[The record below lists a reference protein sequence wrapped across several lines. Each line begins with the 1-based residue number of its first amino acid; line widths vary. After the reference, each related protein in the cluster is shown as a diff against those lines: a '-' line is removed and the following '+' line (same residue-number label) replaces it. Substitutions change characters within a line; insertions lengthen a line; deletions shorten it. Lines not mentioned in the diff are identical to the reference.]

1 MTGRT
6 DTMELFEKSEGQ
18 LSFLPV
24 EEQPDKEAEHIMEAV
39 LFALPR
45 AVEVPELA
53 RACDCP
59 VAAAR
64 KVIEG
69 LKKRYDEADGALLIR
84 ELDGRYQMCTS
95 PKYFE
100 HLVRVVSHPK
110 KPELSEVLLETLA
123 IIANKN
129 PATRVE
135 IEKIRGVKSD
145 FAVNKLIEYGLIEE
159 AGRLNA
165 PGKPILLK
173 PTDEFYRRFGV
184 ENAASI
190 PQPGP
195 EMESRIEDEV
205 EIEVREQLGPEEAPS
220 GSGLPVSADAG
231 AAATAERD
239 EDKEHGKDD
248 TDQISL

>member
-1 MTGRT
+1 
-6 DTMELFEKSEGQ
+6 MEIYEKSEGQ

-24 EEQPDKEAEHIMEAV
+24 EEQPDTEAEHIMEAV

-45 AVEVPELA
+45 AVDVPELA
-53 RACDCP
+53 RACDCT

-84 ELDGRYQMCTS
+84 EVDGRYQMCTS

-100 HLVRVVSHPK
+100 YLVRVVSHPK

-184 ENAASI
+184 ENAANI

-205 EIEVREQLGPEEAPS
+205 EIEVREQLGPVPEAAEAAAEESEYGFTDVSLEKAEEAN
-220 GSGLPVSADAG
+220 D
-231 AAATAERD
+231 
-239 EDKEHGKDD
+239 GKDD
-248 TDQISL
+248 TDQVSF

>member
-1 MTGRT
+1 
-6 DTMELFEKSEGQ
+6 MELYEKHEGQ

-24 EEQPDKEAEHIMEAV
+24 EEEPDREAEHIMEAV

-45 AVEVPELA
+45 AVEVRELA
-53 RACDCP
+53 LACGCDIP
-59 VAAAR
+59 GAR
-64 KVIEG
+64 KKIEW

-84 ELDGRYQMCTS
+84 EVDGKYQMCTN

-100 HLVRVVSHPK
+100 HLVRVVAHPK

-135 IEKIRGVKSD
+135 IERIRGVKSD
-145 FAVNKLIEYGLIEE
+145 FAVNKLIEYGLVEE

-173 PTDEFYRRFGV
+173 PTDEFFRRFGV
-184 ENAASI
+184 ENAGGI

-195 EMESRIEDEV
+195 ETESRIEEEV
-205 EIEVREQLGPEEAPS
+205 ETEVLEQLGPDEKSETAGEE
-220 GSGLPVSADAG
+220 
-231 AAATAERD
+231 EN
-239 EDKEHGKDD
+239 GKDD
-248 TDQISL
+248 KDQVSL